1 MHYRPTLDHEQTL
14 AMYQSILRKT
24 EPSTQT
30 EPQLYAAHSIPSS
43 TTTQIPFHT
52 LPHLII
58 SVQSIIFH
66 RPSCTI
72 SIAHK
77 LPDRPSTLTISAV
90 PEIASLY
97 PSTNGILA
105 LLSQNSLTCI
115 RAASCTAKFKAC
127 RAKTIKVDPVE
138 ADGASVRNSA
148 VDETRLKTTYFSGKR
163 KIVS

>member
-1 MHYRPTLDHEQTL
+1 MHHRPTLDHEQTL

-30 EPQLYAAHSIPSS
+30 EPQLYVAHSIPLS
-43 TTTQIPFHT
+43 TTQIPFHT
-52 LPHLII
+52 LPHLTIL
-58 SVQSIIFH
+58 VQSTTFH
-66 RPSCTI
+66 RPSCII

-105 LLSQNSLTCI
+105 LWSQNSLTCI
-115 RAASCTAKFKAC
+115 RAASCTAKFKIC
-127 RAKTIKVDPVE
+127 RAKTIKVDLVE
-138 ADGASVRNSA
+138 ADGASVRNSV

-163 KIVS
+163 EIVS